1 MDRVRVD
8 PINFKDDINE
18 SIKIEIMKNYE
29 NKLDESRFLLCLI
42 EVLKIG
48 EGLIIPGDGA
58 IYYETTFKILVY
70 EPVIKEIVE
79 GEVTEITEYGAFVRI
94 GPIEGFIHM
103 SQVMDDFVSFSKAKS
118 LTGKESKKTLNIG
131 DYVRAR
137 VIAVSMKNL
146 KDAKIGLTMRQVG
159 LGKIEWVAEQTKN
172 DTKVE
177 NKPEAKPEKKAEPKA
192 EKKAE
197 KVAKK

>member
-1 MDRVRVD
+1 MYKVLTVMDRVRVD
-8 PINFKDDINE
+8 PVNFKDDIKE

-29 NKLDESRFLLCLI
+29 NKLEDNKFLLCLI
-42 EVLKIG
+42 DIISVG

-58 IYYETTFKILVY
+58 VYYETTFKILVY
-70 EPVIKEIVE
+70 EPVIKEVVE

-103 SQVMDDFVSFSKAKS
+103 SQVMDDFVSFSKTKS
-118 LTGKESKKTLNIG
+118 LLGKESKKTLNIG

-146 KDAKIGLTMRQVG
+146 KDAKIGLTMRQAG
-159 LGKIEWVAEQTKN
+159 LGKLEWISEPVKEA
-172 DTKVE
+172 KVE
-177 NKPEAKPEKKAEPKA
+177 KK
-192 EKKAE
+192 
-197 KVAKK
+197 